1 MDKYEYLTDE
11 DLRYKPRVV
20 EKAKYEYSPL
30 GEDSNN
36 KAKSKAKNRQKR

>member
-11 DLRYKPRVV
+11 DLRYKPRKV
-20 EKAKYEYSPL
+20 EEAV
-30 GEDSNN
+30 GEGEASNN